1 MKKLDVLLMLLSG
14 LFPVAGI
21 MKQIPLEQSLYI
33 GGLLFFTSFGSYF
46 AKKIYSRICS
56 WIAYAPFITLLLVI
70 WHQDISISSIIAN
83 AKIAACI
90 ALIPC
95 LFRFRTYGLTLGL
108 FSLWAAL
115 LWDIK
120 EVQSL
125 VILERMS
132 SLMTSHYLYLLL
144 LVGGLILGGLLA
156 MLLHRNE
163 QDDNKENINLFQQK
177 KKRKKLSFKIPLPKL
192 PKVKIKLFKFGG
204 KASKRKTPEN
214 IREHNY
220 EEPASAATATYEM
233 TEQIQQYKEGTAQGQ
248 TRMERRRNRY
258 NV

>member
-1 MKKLDVLLMLLSG
+1 MKKLDVLLMVLSG

-21 MKQIPLEQSLYI
+21 MKQIPLEQSLLI

-70 WHQDISISSIIAN
+70 WNQDISTSSIISN

-95 LFRFRTYGLTLGL
+95 LFRFRTYGLTIGL
-108 FSLWAAL
+108 LALWSAL

-125 VILERMS
+125 VILERMT
-132 SLMTSHYLYLLL
+132 SLMTSHYLYILL

-156 MLLHRNE
+156 MLLHRKE
-163 QDDNKENINLFQQK
+163 KDNKVENTNIFKQK
-177 KKRKKLSFKIPLPKL
+177 KKRNKPTFKIRIPRLPKF
-192 PKVKIKLFKFGG
+192 KIKLLKFGG
-204 KASKRKTPEN
+204 KSSKRKTPET
-214 IREHNY
+214 IYERNY
-220 EEPASAATATYEM
+220 DEPAQSNQM
-233 TEQIQQYKEGTAQGQ
+233 IEQEPQYKVEAIQGQ
-248 TRMERRRNRY
+248 TRMERRRNRH
-258 NV
+258 NA

>member
-1 MKKLDVLLMLLSG
+1 MKKLDVLLMLLSA
-14 LFPVAGI
+14 LFPIAG
-21 MKQIPLEQSLYI
+21 MLKQIPLEQSLYI

-46 AKKIYSRICS
+46 AKKIYSRMCS
-56 WIAYAPFITLLLVI
+56 WIAYAPFVTLLLVI
-70 WHQDISISSIIAN
+70 WNQDISTSSIIAN

-125 VILERMS
+125 VILERMT
-132 SLMTSHYLYLLL
+132 SLMTSHYLYILL

-156 MLLHRNE
+156 MLLHRKE
-163 QDDNKENINLFQQK
+163 KDNKVENTNIFKQK
-177 KKRKKLSFKIPLPKL
+177 KKRNKPTFKIRIPRLPKF
-192 PKVKIKLFKFGG
+192 KIKLLKFGG
-204 KASKRKTPEN
+204 KSSKRKTPET
-214 IREHNY
+214 IYERNY
-220 EEPASAATATYEM
+220 DEPAQSNQM
-233 TEQIQQYKEGTAQGQ
+233 IEQEPQYKVEAIQGQ
-248 TRMERRRNRY
+248 TRMERRRNRH
-258 NV
+258 NA

>member
-14 LFPVAGI
+14 LFPIAG
-21 MKQIPLEQSLYI
+21 MLKQIPLEQSLYI

-70 WHQDISISSIIAN
+70 WNQDISTSAIIAN

-95 LFRFRTYGLTLGL
+95 IFRFRTYGLTLGL

-125 VILERMS
+125 VILERMT
-132 SLMTSHYLYLLL
+132 SLMTSNYVYLLL
-144 LVGGLILGGLLA
+144 LAGGLILGGLLA
-156 MLLHRNE
+156 TLIHRKEKDN
-163 QDDNKENINLFQQK
+163 NKENINLFHQK
-177 KKRKKLSFKIPLPKL
+177 KKRKKLSFKMPLPRL
-192 PKVKIKLFKFGG
+192 PKFKMKLFKFGG
-204 KASKRKTPEN
+204 KGSKRKTPEK
-214 IREHNY
+214 IRKHNY
-220 EEPASAATATYEM
+220 EESAPAATYEM
-233 TEQIQQYKEGTAQGQ
+233 SEQIDQYKEDTVQGQ
-248 TRMERRRNRY
+248 TRMERRKNRY
-258 NV
+258 NA

>member
-1 MKKLDVLLMLLSG
+1 MKKLDVLFMLLSG

-33 GGLLFFTSFGSYF
+33 GGLLFFTCFGSYF

-70 WHQDISISSIIAN
+70 WHQDISTSSIIAN

-95 LFRFRTYGLTLGL
+95 LFRFRTYGLTFGL
-108 FSLWAAL
+108 FALWAAL

-132 SLMTSHYLYLLL
+132 SLMTSNFKYLMF
-144 LVGGLILGGLLA
+144 LVGGLILGGLIA
-156 MLLHRNE
+156 MLLHRKE
-163 QDDNKENINLFQQK
+163 EDYKENITLFQQK
-177 KKRKKLSFKIPLPKL
+177 NKRKKRSFKILLPRLPKFKL
-192 PKVKIKLFKFGG
+192 KLFKFGG
-204 KASKRKTPEN
+204 KVSKQKTPEK

-220 EEPASAATATYEM
+220 EETTPAATYEM
-233 TEQIQQYKEGTAQGQ
+233 SEQIHQYKEETAQGQ
-248 TRMERRRNRY
+248 TRMERRRSRY
-258 NV
+258 NA

>member
-21 MKQIPLEQSLYI
+21 LKQIPLEQSLYI

-70 WHQDISISSIIAN
+70 WHQDISTSSIIAN

-95 LFRFRTYGLTLGL
+95 LFRFRTYGLTFGL
-108 FSLWAAL
+108 FALWVAL
-115 LWDIK
+115 LWDMK

-132 SLMTSHYLYLLL
+132 SLMTSNFKYIML

-156 MLLHRNE
+156 MLIHRRE
-163 QDDNKENINLFQQK
+163 KDDNKENINLFKQK
-177 KKRKKLSFKIPLPKL
+177 KKRKKLSFKIPLPRL
-192 PKVKIKLFKFGG
+192 PKFRMELFKFGG
-204 KASKRKTPEN
+204 KVSKRKTPEK

-220 EEPASAATATYEM
+220 EEPAPAATYELK
-233 TEQIQQYKEGTAQGQ
+233 EQIHQYKEGTVQGQ

-258 NV
+258 NA

>member
-14 LFPVAGI
+14 LFPIAG
-21 MKQIPLEQSLYI
+21 MLKQIPLEQSLFI

-70 WHQDISISSIIAN
+70 WNQDISISSIIAN
-83 AKIAACI
+83 AKNAACI

-108 FSLWAAL
+108 FSLWTAL

-125 VILERMS
+125 VILERMT
-132 SLMTSHYLYLLL
+132 SLMTSHYLYILL

-156 MLLHRNE
+156 MLLHRKE
-163 QDDNKENINLFQQK
+163 KDNKVENTNIFKQK
-177 KKRKKLSFKIPLPKL
+177 KKRNKPTFKIRIPRLPKL
-192 PKVKIKLFKFGG
+192 KIKLLKFGG
-204 KASKRKTPEN
+204 KSSKRKTPET
-214 IREHNY
+214 IYERNY
-220 EEPASAATATYEM
+220 DEPAQSNQM
-233 TEQIQQYKEGTAQGQ
+233 IEQEPQYKVEAIQGQ
-248 TRMERRRNRY
+248 TRMERRRNRH
-258 NV
+258 NA

>member
-1 MKKLDVLLMLLSG
+1 MKKLDVLLMVLSG

-21 MKQIPLEQSLYI
+21 MKQIPLEQSLFI

-70 WHQDISISSIIAN
+70 WNQDISTSSIISN

-95 LFRFRTYGLTLGL
+95 LFRFRTYGLTIGL
-108 FSLWAAL
+108 LALWSAL

-125 VILERMS
+125 VILERMT
-132 SLMTSHYLYLLL
+132 SLMTSHYLYILL

-156 MLLHRNE
+156 MLLHRKE
-163 QDDNKENINLFQQK
+163 KDNKVENTNIFKQK
-177 KKRKKLSFKIPLPKL
+177 KKRNKPTFKIRIPRLPKF
-192 PKVKIKLFKFGG
+192 KIKLLKFGG
-204 KASKRKTPEN
+204 KSSKRKTPET
-214 IREHNY
+214 IYERNY
-220 EEPASAATATYEM
+220 DEPAQSNQM
-233 TEQIQQYKEGTAQGQ
+233 IEQEPQYKVEAIQGQ
-248 TRMERRRNRY
+248 TRMERRRNRH
-258 NV
+258 NA

>member
-14 LFPVAGI
+14 LFPIAG
-21 MKQIPLEQSLYI
+21 MLKQIPLEQSLYI

-70 WHQDISISSIIAN
+70 WNQDISTSAIIAN

-95 LFRFRTYGLTLGL
+95 IFRFRTYGLTLGL

-125 VILERMS
+125 VILERMT
-132 SLMTSHYLYLLL
+132 SLMTSNYVYLLL

-156 MLLHRNE
+156 TLIHRKE
-163 QDDNKENINLFQQK
+163 KDNKVENTNIFKQK
-177 KKRKKLSFKIPLPKL
+177 KKRNKPTFKIRIPRLPKF
-192 PKVKIKLFKFGG
+192 KIKLLKFGG
-204 KASKRKTPEN
+204 KSSKRKTPET
-214 IREHNY
+214 IYERNY
-220 EEPASAATATYEM
+220 DEPAQSNQM
-233 TEQIQQYKEGTAQGQ
+233 IEQEPQYKVEAIQGQ
-248 TRMERRRNRY
+248 TRMERRRNRH
-258 NV
+258 NA

>member
-1 MKKLDVLLMLLSG
+1 MKKLDVLLMILSG
-14 LFPVAGI
+14 LFPVAGV
-21 MKQIPLEQSLYI
+21 MKQVPLEQSLFI

-46 AKKIYSRICS
+46 AKKMYSRICS

-70 WHQDISISSIIAN
+70 WNQDISTNSIIAN

-95 LFRFRTYGLTLGL
+95 ILRFRTYGLTLGL

-125 VILERMS
+125 IILERMM
-132 SLMTSHYLYLLL
+132 SLMTGHYLYILL

-156 MLLHRNE
+156 MLLHRKE
-163 QDDNKENINLFQQK
+163 KDNKVANTNIFKQK
-177 KKRKKLSFKIPLPKL
+177 KKRNKPTFKIRIPRLPKF
-192 PKVKIKLFKFGG
+192 KIKLLKFGG
-204 KASKRKTPEN
+204 KSSKRKTPETMYE
-214 IREHNY
+214 RNY
-220 EEPASAATATYEM
+220 DEPAQSNQM
-233 TEQIQQYKEGTAQGQ
+233 IEQEPQYKVEAIQGQ
-248 TRMERRRNRY
+248 TRMERRRNRH
-258 NV
+258 NA

>member
-14 LFPVAGI
+14 LFPIAG
-21 MKQIPLEQSLYI
+21 MLKQIPLEQSLFI

-70 WHQDISISSIIAN
+70 WNQDISISSIIAN

-108 FSLWAAL
+108 FSLWTAL

-125 VILERMS
+125 VILERMT
-132 SLMTSHYLYLLL
+132 SLMTSHYLYILL

-156 MLLHRNE
+156 MLLHRKE
-163 QDDNKENINLFQQK
+163 KDNKVENTNIFKQK
-177 KKRKKLSFKIPLPKL
+177 KKRNKPTFKIRIPRLPKF
-192 PKVKIKLFKFGG
+192 KIKLLKFGG
-204 KASKRKTPEN
+204 KSSKRKTPET
-214 IREHNY
+214 IYERNY
-220 EEPASAATATYEM
+220 DEPAQSNQM
-233 TEQIQQYKEGTAQGQ
+233 IEQEPQYKVEAIQGQ
-248 TRMERRRNRY
+248 TRMERRRNRH
-258 NV
+258 NA

>member
-14 LFPVAGI
+14 LFPIAG
-21 MKQIPLEQSLYI
+21 MLKQIPLEQSLFI
-33 GGLLFFTSFGSYF
+33 GGILFFTSFGSYF

-70 WHQDISISSIIAN
+70 WNQDISISSIIAN

-108 FSLWAAL
+108 FSLWTAL

-125 VILERMS
+125 VILERMT
-132 SLMTSHYLYLLL
+132 SLMTSHYLYILL

-156 MLLHRNE
+156 MLLHRKE
-163 QDDNKENINLFQQK
+163 KDNKVENTNIFKQK
-177 KKRKKLSFKIPLPKL
+177 KKRNKPTFKIRIPRLPKF
-192 PKVKIKLFKFGG
+192 KIKLLKFGG
-204 KASKRKTPEN
+204 KSSKRKTPET
-214 IREHNY
+214 IYERNY
-220 EEPASAATATYEM
+220 DEPAQSNQM
-233 TEQIQQYKEGTAQGQ
+233 IEQEPQYKVEAIQGQ
-248 TRMERRRNRY
+248 TRMERRRNRH
-258 NV
+258 NA

>member
-14 LFPVAGI
+14 LFPIAG
-21 MKQIPLEQSLYI
+21 MLKQIPLEQSLYI

-70 WHQDISISSIIAN
+70 WNQDISISSIIAN

-125 VILERMS
+125 VILERMMN
-132 SLMTSHYLYLLL
+132 LMTSHYLYILL

-156 MLLHRNE
+156 MLLHRKE
-163 QDDNKENINLFQQK
+163 KDTNKENTNLFKQK
-177 KKRKKLSFKIPLPKL
+177 RN
-192 PKVKIKLFKFGG
+192 VKGYHL
-204 KASKRKTPEN
+204 R
-214 IREHNY
+214 
-220 EEPASAATATYEM
+220 SAFQDY
-233 TEQIQQYKEGTAQGQ
+233 
-248 TRMERRRNRY
+248 RNLR
-258 NV
+258 

>member
-14 LFPVAGI
+14 LFPIAG
-21 MKQIPLEQSLYI
+21 MLKQIPLEQSLYI

-70 WHQDISISSIIAN
+70 WNQDISTSAIIAN

-95 LFRFRTYGLTLGL
+95 IFRFRTYGLTLGL
-108 FSLWAAL
+108 FSLWTAL

-125 VILERMS
+125 VILERMT
-132 SLMTSHYLYLLL
+132 SLMTSNYVYLLL

-156 MLLHRNE
+156 MLIHRKEKDN
-163 QDDNKENINLFQQK
+163 NKENTNLFKQK
-177 KKRKKLSFKIPLPKL
+177 KKRKRLSFKIRFPRLPKF
-192 PKVKIKLFKFGG
+192 KMELFKFGG
-204 KASKRKTPEN
+204 KGSKRKTPEIMHERN
-214 IREHNY
+214 N
-220 EEPASAATATYEM
+220 EEPVVTYEM
-233 TEQIQQYKEGTAQGQ
+233 AEQIDLYFL
-248 TRMERRRNRY
+248 Y
-258 NV
+258 YYLSL

>member
-14 LFPVAGI
+14 LFPIAG
-21 MKQIPLEQSLYI
+21 MLKQIPLEQSLYI

-70 WHQDISISSIIAN
+70 WNQDISISSIIAN

-95 LFRFRTYGLTLGL
+95 LFRFRTYGLTFGL
-108 FSLWAAL
+108 FSLWVAL

-125 VILERMS
+125 VILERMMN
-132 SLMTSHYLYLLL
+132 LMTSHYLYILL

-156 MLLHRNE
+156 MLLHRKE
-163 QDDNKENINLFQQK
+163 KDDNKENINLFQQK
-177 KKRKKLSFKIPLPKL
+177 KKRKKLSFKIPLPRL
-192 PKVKIKLFKFGG
+192 PKFKMKLFKFGG
-204 KASKRKTPEN
+204 KGSKRKTPEAMHERN
-214 IREHNY
+214 N
-220 EEPASAATATYEM
+220 EEPVVTYEM
-233 TEQIQQYKEGTAQGQ
+233 AEQIDQYKESTVQGQ
-248 TRMERRRNRY
+248 TRMERRKNRY
-258 NV
+258 NA

>member
-1 MKKLDVLLMLLSG
+1 VKKLDVLLMLLSG
-14 LFPVAGI
+14 LFPIAG
-21 MKQIPLEQSLYI
+21 MLKQIPLEQSLYI

-70 WHQDISISSIIAN
+70 WNQDISTSAIIAN

-95 LFRFRTYGLTLGL
+95 IFRFRTYGLTLGL

-125 VILERMS
+125 VILERMT
-132 SLMTSHYLYLLL
+132 SLMTSNYVYLLL
-144 LVGGLILGGLLA
+144 LAGGLILGGLLA
-156 MLLHRNE
+156 MLLHRKE
-163 QDDNKENINLFQQK
+163 KGANKENTSLFKQK
-177 KKRKKLSFKIPLPKL
+177 KKRNKPTFKIRIPRLPKF
-192 PKVKIKLFKFGG
+192 KLKLLKFGG
-204 KASKRKTPEN
+204 KSSKRKTPET
-214 IREHNY
+214 IYERNY
-220 EEPASAATATYEM
+220 DEPAQSNQM
-233 TEQIQQYKEGTAQGQ
+233 IEQEPQYKVEAIQGQ
-248 TRMERRRNRY
+248 TRLERRRNRH
-258 NV
+258 NA

>member
-14 LFPVAGI
+14 LFPIAGI
-21 MKQIPLEQSLYI
+21 IKQIPLEQSLYI

-56 WIAYAPFITLLLVI
+56 WIAYAPFITLLLII
-70 WHQDISISSIIAN
+70 WNQDISTSSIISN

-108 FSLWAAL
+108 FSLWGAL

-125 VILERMS
+125 VILERMT
-132 SLMTSHYLYLLL
+132 SLMTSQYVYLLFL
-144 LVGGLILGGLLA
+144 IGGLILGGLLA
-156 MLLHRNE
+156 MLIHRKENN
-163 QDDNKENINLFQQK
+163 NKENTNLFQQK
-177 KKRKKLSFKIPLPKL
+177 KKRKRLSFKVRLPRLPKL
-192 PKVKIKLFKFGG
+192 KMKLFKFGR
-204 KASKRKTPEN
+204 KTSKRKNQE
-214 IREHNY
+214 RVHKRNY
-220 EEPASAATATYEM
+220 EEPATTYEM
-233 TEQIQQYKEGTAQGQ
+233 KEDIDQYKEDTVQGQ

-258 NV
+258 NA

>member
-1 MKKLDVLLMLLSG
+1 MKKLDVLFMLLSG

-70 WHQDISISSIIAN
+70 WHQDISTSSIIAN
-83 AKIAACI
+83 AKIAACV

-95 LFRFRTYGLTLGL
+95 LFRFRTYGLTFGL
-108 FSLWAAL
+108 FTLWAAL

-132 SLMTSHYLYLLL
+132 SLMTSHFKYLML
-144 LVGGLILGGLLA
+144 LVGGLILGGLIA
-156 MLLHRNE
+156 MLLHRKE
-163 QDDNKENINLFQQK
+163 EDYKENITLFQQK
-177 KKRKKLSFKIPLPKL
+177 KKRKKRSFKIPIPRLPKFKL
-192 PKVKIKLFKFGG
+192 KLFKFGG
-204 KASKRKTPEN
+204 KVSKQKTPEK

-220 EEPASAATATYEM
+220 EEPTAVATYEL
-233 TEQIQQYKEGTAQGQ
+233 TEQIPQYKEETAQGQ

-258 NV
+258 NA

>member
-14 LFPVAGI
+14 LFPIAG
-21 MKQIPLEQSLYI
+21 MLKQIPLEQSLYI

-70 WHQDISISSIIAN
+70 WSQDISTSAIIAN

-95 LFRFRTYGLTLGL
+95 IFRFRTYGLTLGL

-125 VILERMS
+125 VILERMT
-132 SLMTSHYLYLLL
+132 SLMTSNYVYLLL
-144 LVGGLILGGLLA
+144 LAGGLILGGLLA
-156 MLLHRNE
+156 TFIHRKE
-163 QDDNKENINLFQQK
+163 KDDNKENINLFQQK
-177 KKRKKLSFKIPLPKL
+177 KKRKKLSFKMPLPRL
-192 PKVKIKLFKFGG
+192 PKFKMKLFKFGG
-204 KASKRKTPEN
+204 KGSKRKTPEK
-214 IREHNY
+214 IRKHNY
-220 EEPASAATATYEM
+220 EESAPAATYEM
-233 TEQIQQYKEGTAQGQ
+233 SEQIDQYKEDTVQGQ

-258 NV
+258 NA

>member
-21 MKQIPLEQSLYI
+21 MKQISLEQSLYI

-70 WHQDISISSIIAN
+70 WNQDISTSSIIAN
-83 AKIAACI
+83 AKIAACV

-95 LFRFRTYGLTLGL
+95 LFRFRTYGLTFGL
-108 FSLWAAL
+108 FALWAAL

-132 SLMTSHYLYLLL
+132 SLMISNFKYLML
-144 LVGGLILGGLLA
+144 LVGGLILGGIIA
-156 MLLHRNE
+156 MLLHRKE
-163 QDDNKENINLFQQK
+163 EDNKENINLFQQK

-192 PKVKIKLFKFGG
+192 PKLKVKLFKFGR
-204 KASKRKTPEN
+204 KVSKRKMPEN

-220 EEPASAATATYEM
+220 EEPASAATYEM
-233 TEQIQQYKEGTAQGQ
+233 TEQIQQYKEGTAQGK

>member
-1 MKKLDVLLMLLSG
+1 MKKLDVLFMLLSG

-70 WHQDISISSIIAN
+70 WHQDISTSSIIAN

-95 LFRFRTYGLTLGL
+95 LFRFRTYGLTFGL
-108 FSLWAAL
+108 FALWAAL

-132 SLMTSHYLYLLL
+132 SLMTSNFKYLML
-144 LVGGLILGGLLA
+144 LVGGLILGGLIA
-156 MLLHRNE
+156 MLLHRKE
-163 QDDNKENINLFQQK
+163 EDYKENITLFQQK
-177 KKRKKLSFKIPLPKL
+177 KKRKKQSFQIPIPRLPKFKL
-192 PKVKIKLFKFGG
+192 KLFKFGG
-204 KASKRKTPEN
+204 KVSKQKTSEE

-220 EEPASAATATYEM
+220 EEPTAVATYEM
-233 TEQIQQYKEGTAQGQ
+233 AEQIPQYKEETAQGQ

-258 NV
+258 NA

>member
-56 WIAYAPFITLLLVI
+56 WIAYAPFLTLLLVI
-70 WHQDISISSIIAN
+70 WHQDISTSSIIAN
-83 AKIAACI
+83 AKIAACV

-95 LFRFRTYGLTLGL
+95 LFRFRTYGLTFGL
-108 FSLWAAL
+108 FALWAAL

-120 EVQSL
+120 EVHSL

-132 SLMTSHYLYLLL
+132 SLMISNFKYLML
-144 LVGGLILGGLLA
+144 LVGGLILGGLIA
-156 MLLHRNE
+156 MLLHRKE
-163 QDDNKENINLFQQK
+163 EDNKESINLFKQK

-192 PKVKIKLFKFGG
+192 PKLKMKLFKFGG
-204 KASKRKTPEN
+204 KGSKRKTPEK

-220 EEPASAATATYEM
+220 EEPAPAATYEM
-233 TEQIQQYKEGTAQGQ
+233 REQIEQYQEGTAQGQ

-258 NV
+258 NA

>member
-14 LFPVAGI
+14 LFPIAG
-21 MKQIPLEQSLYI
+21 MLKQIPLEQSLFI

-70 WHQDISISSIIAN
+70 WNQDISISSIIAN

-108 FSLWAAL
+108 FSLWTAL

-125 VILERMS
+125 VILERMT
-132 SLMTSHYLYLLL
+132 SLMTSHYLYILL

-156 MLLHRNE
+156 MLLHRKE
-163 QDDNKENINLFQQK
+163 KDNKVENTNIFKQK
-177 KKRKKLSFKIPLPKL
+177 KKRNKPTFKIRIPRLPKL
-192 PKVKIKLFKFGG
+192 KIKLLKFGG
-204 KASKRKTPEN
+204 KSSKRKTPE
-214 IREHNY
+214 IIYERNY
-220 EEPASAATATYEM
+220 DEPAQSNQM
-233 TEQIQQYKEGTAQGQ
+233 IEQEPQYKVEAIQGQ
-248 TRMERRRNRY
+248 TRMERRRNRH
-258 NV
+258 NA

>member
-1 MKKLDVLLMLLSG
+1 VKKLDVLFMLLSG

-70 WHQDISISSIIAN
+70 WHQDISTSSIIAN

-95 LFRFRTYGLTLGL
+95 LFRFRTYGLTFGL

-132 SLMTSHYLYLLL
+132 SLMTSNFKYLML
-144 LVGGLILGGLLA
+144 LVGGLILGGLIA
-156 MLLHRNE
+156 MLLHRKE
-163 QDDNKENINLFQQK
+163 EDNKENTTLFQQK
-177 KKRKKLSFKIPLPKL
+177 KKHNKRSFKIPLPRL
-192 PKVKIKLFKFGG
+192 PKFKLKLFKFGR
-204 KASKRKTPEN
+204 KVSKQKTPEK

-220 EEPASAATATYEM
+220 EEATPAATYEM
-233 TEQIQQYKEGTAQGQ
+233 AEQMHQYKEETAQGQ

-258 NV
+258 NA

>member
-14 LFPVAGI
+14 LFPIAG
-21 MKQIPLEQSLYI
+21 MLKQIPLEQSLYI

-70 WHQDISISSIIAN
+70 WNQDISISSIIAN

-108 FSLWAAL
+108 FSLWTAL

-125 VILERMS
+125 VILERMT
-132 SLMTSHYLYLLL
+132 SLMTSHYLYILL

-156 MLLHRNE
+156 MLLHRKE
-163 QDDNKENINLFQQK
+163 KDNKVENTNIFKQK
-177 KKRKKLSFKIPLPKL
+177 KKRNKPTFKIRIPRLPKF
-192 PKVKIKLFKFGG
+192 KIKLLKFGG
-204 KASKRKTPEN
+204 KSSKRKTPET
-214 IREHNY
+214 IYERNY
-220 EEPASAATATYEM
+220 DEPAQSNQM
-233 TEQIQQYKEGTAQGQ
+233 IEQEPQYKVEAIQGQ
-248 TRMERRRNRY
+248 TRMERRRNRH
-258 NV
+258 NA

>member
-1 MKKLDVLLMLLSG
+1 VKKLDVLLMLLSG
-14 LFPVAGI
+14 LFPIAG
-21 MKQIPLEQSLYI
+21 MLKQIPLEQSLYI

-70 WHQDISISSIIAN
+70 WNQDISTSAIIAN

-95 LFRFRTYGLTLGL
+95 IFRFRTYGLTLGL

-125 VILERMS
+125 VILERMT
-132 SLMTSHYLYLLL
+132 SLMTSNYVYLLL
-144 LVGGLILGGLLA
+144 LAGGLILGGLLA
-156 MLLHRNE
+156 TLIHRKEKDN
-163 QDDNKENINLFQQK
+163 NKENINLFHQK
-177 KKRKKLSFKIPLPKL
+177 KKRKKLSFKMPLPRL
-192 PKVKIKLFKFGG
+192 PKFKMKLFKFGG
-204 KASKRKTPEN
+204 KGSKRKTPEK
-214 IREHNY
+214 IRKHNY
-220 EEPASAATATYEM
+220 EESAPAVTYEM
-233 TEQIQQYKEGTAQGQ
+233 SEQIDQYKEDTVQGQ
-248 TRMERRRNRY
+248 TRMERRKNRY
-258 NV
+258 NA

>member
-21 MKQIPLEQSLYI
+21 MKKIPLEQSLYI

-70 WHQDISISSIIAN
+70 WHQDISTSSIIAN
-83 AKIAACI
+83 AKIAACV

-95 LFRFRTYGLTLGL
+95 LFRFRTYGLTFGL
-108 FSLWAAL
+108 LALWAAL

-132 SLMTSHYLYLLL
+132 SLMISNFKYLML
-144 LVGGLILGGLLA
+144 LVGGLILGGLIA
-156 MLLHRNE
+156 MLLHRKE
-163 QDDNKENINLFQQK
+163 EDNKENINLFQQK

-192 PKVKIKLFKFGG
+192 PKLKMKLYKFGG
-204 KASKRKTPEN
+204 KGSKRKTPEK

-220 EEPASAATATYEM
+220 EEPAPAATYEIR
-233 TEQIQQYKEGTAQGQ
+233 EKIDQYQEGTAKGQ

-258 NV
+258 NA

>member
-14 LFPVAGI
+14 LFPVAGM

-70 WHQDISISSIIAN
+70 WHQDISINSIITN
-83 AKIAACI
+83 AKIAACV

-95 LFRFRTYGLTLGL
+95 LFRFRTYGLTFGL
-108 FSLWAAL
+108 VSLWAAL

-132 SLMTSHYLYLLL
+132 SLMISNFKYLML
-144 LVGGLILGGLLA
+144 LVGGLILGGLIA
-156 MLLHRNE
+156 MLLHRKE
-163 QDDNKENINLFQQK
+163 EDNKENINLFQQK

-192 PKVKIKLFKFGG
+192 PKLKMKLFKFGG
-204 KASKRKTPEN
+204 KVPKRKTPEK

-220 EEPASAATATYEM
+220 EEPAPAATYEM
-233 TEQIQQYKEGTAQGQ
+233 REQIDQYKEGTAQGQ

-258 NV
+258 NA

>member
-1 MKKLDVLLMLLSG
+1 MLLSG
-14 LFPVAGI
+14 LFPIAG
-21 MKQIPLEQSLYI
+21 MLKQIPLEQSLYI

-70 WHQDISISSIIAN
+70 WNQDISTSAIIAN

-95 LFRFRTYGLTLGL
+95 IFRFRTYGLTLGL

-125 VILERMS
+125 VILERMT
-132 SLMTSHYLYLLL
+132 SLMTSNYVYLLL
-144 LVGGLILGGLLA
+144 LAGGLILGGLLA
-156 MLLHRNE
+156 TLIHRKEKDN
-163 QDDNKENINLFQQK
+163 NKENINLFHQK
-177 KKRKKLSFKIPLPKL
+177 KKRKKLSFKMPLPRL
-192 PKVKIKLFKFGG
+192 PKFKMKLFKFGG
-204 KASKRKTPEN
+204 KGSKRKTPEK
-214 IREHNY
+214 IRKHNY
-220 EEPASAATATYEM
+220 EESAPAATYEM
-233 TEQIQQYKEGTAQGQ
+233 SEQIDQYKEETVQGQ

-258 NV
+258 NA

>member
-14 LFPVAGI
+14 LFPIAGLT
-21 MKQIPLEQSLYI
+21 KQIPLEQSIYI

-46 AKKIYSRICS
+46 AKKMYSRICS

-70 WHQDISISSIIAN
+70 WHQDIATSSIIAN
-83 AKIAACI
+83 AKIAACV

-125 VILERMS
+125 VILERIT
-132 SLMTSHYLYLLL
+132 SLMTSHYVYILLL
-144 LVGGLILGGLLA
+144 IGGLVLGGLLA
-156 MLLHRNE
+156 MFIHRKE
-163 QDDNKENINLFQQK
+163 KDNQENINLLGPK
-177 KKRKKLSFKIPLPKL
+177 KKRKRLSIKIRLPRL
-192 PKVKIKLFKFGG
+192 PKLFKFGG
-204 KASKRKTPEN
+204 KESKSKMPEK
-214 IREHNY
+214 IHEYKY
-220 EEPASAATATYEM
+220 EEPVATYEM
-233 TEQIQQYKEGTAQGQ
+233 TEQIDPYKENAVQGQ

-258 NV
+258 NA